1 MKVPIAYSYFNAH
14 NLSTYTFS
22 HSSLLNYFLHIP
34 VLHTFLQF
42 VVCTFLIFGP
52 CTPHSTCYELHHN
65 CHFSFRF
72 KKKRT
77 WIYFMMQTLTVKIGP
92 GGYKVFLFSALGSPK
107 HTTQNN
113 GAFI

>member
-72 KKKRT
+72 KKKKKNLDLFYDADTDRKNWAW
-77 WIYFMMQTLTVKIGP
+77 WI
-92 GGYKVFLFSALGSPK
+92 
-107 HTTQNN
+107 
-113 GAFI
+113 